1 MAGKVGVTTGRLA
14 TAGVSTMPR
23 LLEVDTNEGVV
34 WVAAGNALGIELT
47 RGIAAIGEVV
57 GFKPAGAAATG
68 VAAGAG
74 LLASNELGSGGTG
87 AMDDEVAGAAV
98 DDAEFADAAGADA
111 AIDGAAC
118 DGAACDGDELDSDG
132 RGVGATAAV

>member
-87 AMDDEVAGAAV
+87 AMDDEVA
-98 DDAEFADAAGADA
+98 DAEFADAAGADA
-111 AIDGAAC
+111 AIDDAACDGAAC

>member
-87 AMDDEVAGAAV
+87 AMDDEVAGAAGV
-98 DDAEFADAAGADA
+98 DA
-111 AIDGAAC
+111 AIDDAACDGAAC
-118 DGAACDGDELDSDG
+118 DDAACDGDELDSDG

>member
-87 AMDDEVAGAAV
+87 AMEDEVAGAAGV
-98 DDAEFADAAGADA
+98 DA
-111 AIDGAAC
+111 AIDDAACDGAAC
-118 DGAACDGDELDSDG
+118 DDAACDGDELDSDG

>member
-23 LLEVDTNEGVV
+23 LLGVDTNEGVV

-68 VAAGAG
+68 VADGAG

-87 AMDDEVAGAAV
+87 AMDDEVAGAAGV
-98 DDAEFADAAGADA
+98 DA
-111 AIDGAAC
+111 AIDDAACDGAAC
-118 DGAACDGDELDSDG
+118 DDAACDGDELDSDG